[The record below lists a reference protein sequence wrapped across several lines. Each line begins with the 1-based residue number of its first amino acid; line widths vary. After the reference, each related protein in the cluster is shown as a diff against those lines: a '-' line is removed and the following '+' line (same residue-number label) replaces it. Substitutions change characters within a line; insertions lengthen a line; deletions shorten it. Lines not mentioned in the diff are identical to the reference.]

1 MVGWN
6 YGLSAFLDDKSSYG
20 VSRIAKDK
28 VKELVIE
35 TTREMP
41 RFEKYFRSKIP
52 IVGEELEELG
62 VPKRMRL
69 RSSFMFRF
77 FKLNVW

>member
-1 MVGWN
+1 MTNPAMAWQ
-6 YGLSAFLDDKSSYG
+6 GLQK
-20 VSRIAKDK
+20 IK

-35 TTREMP
+35 TTREMA
-41 RFEKYFRSKIP
+41 RLERYFRSKITS
-52 IVGEELEELG
+52 VGEEPG

-77 FKLNVW
+77 FKFDVW